1 MIKAILTTEQA
12 ATKLQAIVADDCGF
26 PRDGVDVG
34 GGIHAP
40 AHMSR
45 TLYLDGIQK
54 HPKKDEW
61 ATAVGAVDIAAKKDS
76 IKAKRGMS
84 DAQIADL
91 DKAAKEA
98 AELPADWQEEPKKE
112 ARK

>member
-12 ATKLQAIVADDCGF
+12 AVKLQSIVADDCGL
-26 PRDGVDVG
+26 PKDGVDVG

-40 AHMSR
+40 AYMSR
-45 TLYLDGIQK
+45 TLYLDGIAK
-54 HPKKDEW
+54 HPKRDEW
-61 ATAVGAVDIAAKKDS
+61 ATAVGSVDVAVKKDS

-98 AELPADWQEEPKKE
+98 KELPSDWTEEPKKE